1 MTRKIMRTLGIMLS
15 AIAFAAIG
23 CRLYWIN
30 ARYPGPIEQTWGL
43 GDSVQVGDY
52 TITFQ
57 DWRWSDGEI
66 LQSLCPGFC
75 FLLDEEGEEY
85 PVSRERIGLVT
96 LSITKAG
103 RDQAGT
109 DQARTDQAGAN
120 QAMTDDAA
128 KMLDLTGMAFES
140 GAWGN
145 QFDMELMYLLN
156 PRLESLR
163 PQLEEGESVEIILP
177 MAMTDQQFTREQ
189 WERID
194 RRVFYVVLDYYPAK
208 IRFRCG

>member
-1 MTRKIMRTLGIMLS
+1 MMDMTWKIKRIIGIMLS
-15 AIAFAAIG
+15 AIAFAGIC
-23 CRLYWIN
+23 CRLCWIN
-30 ARYPGPIEQTWGL
+30 ARYPDPGEQTCGL

-52 TITFQ
+52 TVTFQ
-57 DWRWSDGEI
+57 DWHWSDGEI
-66 LQSLCPGFC
+66 LHALCPGFC
-75 FLLDEEGEEY
+75 LLLDEEGEEY

-96 LSITKAG
+96 LTITKAG

-109 DQARTDQAGAN
+109 DQAGAG

-128 KMLDLTGMAFES
+128 VALNLTGMAFES